1 MDGTALATLIGQY
14 GFPIVAFFV
23 LFKYMGK
30 QEERHKEEMDKM
42 STAINNNTD
51 IMRQVL
57 TQLKREDDRYDV

>member
-23 LFKYMGK
+23 LFRYMGK

-42 STAINNNTD
+42 SQAIDNNTTV
-51 IMRQVL
+51 MRQVL
-57 TQLKREDDRYDV
+57 SKMKGGD